1 VLCYRDGIAR
11 LYSTVDDSDE
21 LIASSNSVPVMRPI
35 MSRIVHRFPND
46 FSTRRLSAGGN
57 QASTLDVPE
66 MSFRSN
72 SRSAIVG
79 HSPKAV
85 R

>member
-46 FSTRRLSAGGN
+46 FSTRN